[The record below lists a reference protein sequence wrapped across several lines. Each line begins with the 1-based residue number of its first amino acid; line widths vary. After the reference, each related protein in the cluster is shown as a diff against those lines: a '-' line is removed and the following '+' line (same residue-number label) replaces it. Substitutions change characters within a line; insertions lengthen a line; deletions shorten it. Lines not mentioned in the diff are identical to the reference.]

1 MNNYLRRFR
10 LYGEKEQPELVH
22 DAISKAVP
30 FEGTNLW
37 ILIFAIVI
45 ASLGLNVNS
54 TAVVIGAMLIS
65 PLMGPIMGIG
75 YSLSIN
81 DLPLLK
87 KSLTNYAFAG
97 LVGLAASTVYF
108 LLTPIHEAHSELLA
122 RTQPT
127 LYDVLIAFF
136 GGLAGIIAVSSKQ
149 KGNVIPGVAIATA
162 LMPPLCT
169 AGYGLSVGSMTYFF
183 GALYLYLINS
193 VFISVATYVTVR
205 YLNLPYRQFPDDSA
219 RKRSKRI
226 VSIITL
232 ITVVPSIYFAYNIVQ
247 ENRFDNN
254 AQKFIETEA
263 RLRDNVILNQ
273 DINSSDRIIT
283 LSYIGKNISDSTID
297 VLKSKLKNYDI
308 DKCELKINQGLTYL
322 NEDKKEVIDNG
333 LVEVD
338 KNLLQTMQL
347 RIDSFEKH
355 EKLSNGLYGEIKAL
369 YPSLKNAYIQ
379 KANYFTDSSSTS
391 NTYLIHLQ
399 VGEAFN
405 SDKKLR
411 LQKYLEVR
419 LGNTP
424 VELFIRR

>member
-1 MNNYLRRFR
+1 MENYLRRFR
-10 LYGEKEQPELVH
+10 LYNEKESPELVH
-22 DAISKAVP
+22 DAIAKAVP

-97 LVGLAASTVYF
+97 LVGLAASTLYF

-136 GGLAGIIAVSSKQ
+136 GGLAGILAACSKQ

-169 AGYGLSVGSMTYFF
+169 AGYGLSVGSMTYFL

-205 YLNLPYRQFPDDSA
+205 YLNLPYRQFPDESA
-219 RKRSKRI
+219 RTRSKRI
-226 VSIITL
+226 VSVITL
-232 ITVVPSIYFAYNIVQ
+232 ITLVPSVYFAYNIVQ
-247 ENRFDNN
+247 QNRFDNN
-254 AQKFIETEA
+254 AKRFIEAEA
-263 RLRDNVILNQ
+263 QLRDNVILEK

-283 LSYIGKNISDSTID
+283 LSYIGKNISDSTKNI
-297 VLKSKLKNYDI
+297 LTSKLKNYDI
-308 DKCELKINQGLTYL
+308 DNCELKINQGLTYL
-322 NEDKKEVIDNG
+322 NEDKTEVIDNG
-333 LVEVD
+333 LVEIE
-338 KNLLQTMQL
+338 KPLLQTMQFQL
-347 RIDSFEKH
+347 DSIQKQGE
-355 EKLSNGLYGEIKAL
+355 LSKGLYGEIKAL
-369 YPSLKNAYIQ
+369 YPSLKSAYIQ
-379 KANYFTDSSSTS
+379 PANYFTDSSTTS
-391 NTYLIHLQ
+391 NKYLIYLK

-405 SDKKLR
+405 ADKRAR
-411 LQKYLEVR
+411 LSTFLETR
-419 LGNTP
+419 LGNKE
-424 VELFIRR
+424 VELIVER